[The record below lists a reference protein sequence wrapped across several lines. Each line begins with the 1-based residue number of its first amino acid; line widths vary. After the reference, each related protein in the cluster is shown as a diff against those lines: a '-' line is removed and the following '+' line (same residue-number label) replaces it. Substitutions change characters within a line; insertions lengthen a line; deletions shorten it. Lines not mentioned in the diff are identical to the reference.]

1 VPKPH
6 SRLQEPS
13 GFRSSPF
20 QLIRCAWPDKP
31 RRARW
36 FDLRHWLTHRASRHE
51 RRGCGSDQEEICVAS
66 LWQIDNEG
74 GPKVAPDHNNM
85 SSNRTQIR
93 ATNASKSVPSCL
105 RSNVTPRLRL
115 PLPPPILIPSAAC
128 RCRHRRRRPEDAG
141 LALRSRPGSDWSKL
155 EWICSHS
162 AGIMINQLLPTAD
175 HGATRRSHCHC
186 RLQADHCLLRT
197 PIDAVRFQTIQNC
210 HLIQSICAAQA
221 SADCLGC
228 MRGCEFFGLGV
239 DK

>member
-1 VPKPH
+1 LPDGWRWRRQHPPAANGTDGLLGRSAWH
-6 SRLQEPS
+6 HFTHRI
-13 GFRSSPF
+13 RSSQSVTLPY
-20 QLIRCAWPDKP
+20 LLPMKRDA
-31 RRARW
+31 
-36 FDLRHWLTHRASRHE
+36 ASP
-51 RRGCGSDQEEICVAS
+51 S
-66 LWQIDNEG
+66 
-74 GPKVAPDHNNM
+74 
-85 SSNRTQIR
+85 
-93 ATNASKSVPSCL
+93 ATS
-105 RSNVTPRLRL
+105 T
-115 PLPPPILIPSAAC
+115 LPPIPSAAC

-228 MRGCEFFGLGV
+228 MRGCEFFGLSV